1 MNISVVIPLLNEE
14 ESLPELVDWINK
26 VMYENNFTYEII
38 LVDDGST
45 DKSWKEIEKLSTEY
59 GSVRGIKFKRNYGKS
74 AALHCGFESSKGE
87 VVITMDAD
95 LQDSPD
101 EIPALYNMITKQKY
115 DMVSGWKKQRHDPIS
130 KTIPSRL
137 FNWTARIA
145 TKIKLHD
152 FNCGLKA
159 YRSEVVKSIEVYGE
173 MHRYIP
179 ILAKQAGFDHI
190 GEKVVKH
197 QARKYGVTKFGLE
210 RFVNGFLD
218 LMSILFITRFGK
230 KPMHLFGLLGT
241 LMFVVGFFSTAWL
254 GVHKLILGIQGI
266 SAERVTI
273 NPFFYIALTSMI
285 IGTQM
290 FLAGFVAELVSRS
303 ASDRNNYLIEKEIG
317 L

>member
-26 VMYENNFTYEII
+26 VMYDHNLTYEII

-45 DKSWKEIEKLSTEY
+45 DRSWKEIEKLSTEY
-59 GSVRGIKFKRNYGKS
+59 GSIRGIKFKRNYGKS
-74 AALHCGFESSKGE
+74 AALHCGFDAAKGD

-115 DMVSGWKKQRHDPIS
+115 DMVSGWKKRRHDPIS

-137 FNWTARIA
+137 FNWTARVA

-179 ILAKQAGFDHI
+179 VLARQAGFDHI
-190 GEKVVKH
+190 GEKIVKH

-210 RFVNGFLD
+210 RFINGFLD

-230 KPMHLFGLLGT
+230 KPTHLFGLIGT
-241 LMFVVGFFSTAWL
+241 LMFMIGFIATGWL
-254 GVHKLILGIQGI
+254 GIHKLMLVLQGVD
-266 SAERVTI
+266 AERVTT
-273 NPFFYIALTSMI
+273 NPYFFIALTAMI

-290 FLAGFVAELVSRS
+290 FLAGFIAELVSRS
-303 ASDRNNYLIEKEIG
+303 ASDRNHYLIDKEIE
-317 L
+317 